1 MPPSKDRRMVKIQR
15 EYLIRTTDQLKALYS
30 EPQPNKLEIEQLCK
44 TFDEHFTLLSEH
56 QLNLELKVDDDE
68 LDHMISEN
76 IQFTKGIIDVRNEA
90 KQYFVEL
97 RDSTAS
103 ANKEVPKRENIVPKL
118 PKLDLPTFSGQESED
133 FFFFLERFNSTIDC
147 NSLSDSTKFAYL
159 KNLLRGEALRSIA
172 GLSPTGD
179 NYETAKSLLSNH
191 YGCKERVIT
200 RHLQSLASLEIK
212 GSNLKS
218 LRCLYDGVKVHM
230 RSLESLGV
238 PETTYG
244 VMLAPSILGKLPEN
258 LRMEWARDSEGNEN
272 DIQFLLEFILKE
284 IKRKE
289 RCEVFGFKE
298 REEMKIYEKSQ
309 RHNALVQQTKP
320 DCGFCDKC
328 HFGKCFSIQG
338 LSVKKIVKRA
348 RMRKL
353 CFICLSRNH
362 LQADCKSNL
371 TCSKCN
377 DKHNTLLHGGL

>member
-15 EYLIRTTDQLKALYS
+15 EYLIRTTDQLKALCS

-90 KQYFVEL
+90 KQYFVEI

-103 ANKEVPKRENIVPKL
+103 ANKEVP
-118 PKLDLPTFSGQESED
+118 
-133 FFFFLERFNSTIDC
+133 ER
-147 NSLSDSTKFAYL
+147 
-159 KNLLRGEALRSIA
+159 
-172 GLSPTGD
+172 
-179 NYETAKSLLSNH
+179 
-191 YGCKERVIT
+191 
-200 RHLQSLASLEIK
+200 
-212 GSNLKS
+212 
-218 LRCLYDGVKVHM
+218 
-230 RSLESLGV
+230 
-238 PETTYG
+238 
-244 VMLAPSILGKLPEN
+244 
-258 LRMEWARDSEGNEN
+258 
-272 DIQFLLEFILKE
+272 
-284 IKRKE
+284 
-289 RCEVFGFKE
+289 
-298 REEMKIYEKSQ
+298 KIYEKSQ

-320 DCGFCDKC
+320 DCGFCDKS

-353 CFICLSRNH
+353 CFICLSKNH

-377 DKHNTLLHGGL
+377 DKHNTLLHDGL